1 MNRLNENMYQPGR
14 ACSDDNMKLI
24 LRMNNLPITL
34 YPTGLVD
41 VMESAHSDFERVHP
55 DEFDTLTSKQEE
67 RHVEYNNIH
76 TLFDETKAGL
86 DQSKCN
92 LTAFCAVQ
100 TERVLEMGVSLK
112 KQKVEV
118 IGLIDKIKAQ
128 EQLIVDHQVEL
139 DELALKRRVDDM
151 SHGAITDYDN
161 SCALAFDKMC
171 MKHFL
176 TACGPGADVNCA
188 KLQLVAQQIVLLVKR
203 MVHVR
208 ALGLYLSREQV
219 SDVYDSLDLGDLV
232 DFSGNP
238 AYIHHLF
245 GESDYENFSSQFL
258 LSALVE
264 GDEDSDRIIVSNH
277 IFQYSKYGVGKV
289 PDPTIVSSI
298 LDKYVCRPIG

>member
-1 MNRLNENMYQPGR
+1 MNRLNENVYQPGR

-24 LRMNNLPITL
+24 LHMNNLPITL
-34 YPTGLVD
+34 YLTGLVD
-41 VMESAHSDFERVHP
+41 VMESAHSDFERDHP
-55 DEFDTLTSKQEE
+55 DEFDTLTSQQEE

-76 TLFDETKAGL
+76 TLFDETIAGL
-86 DQSKCN
+86 DQSKHN

-118 IGLIDKIKAQ
+118 IDLIDKIEAQ
-128 EQLIVDHQVEL
+128 KQLIVDHQVEL

-219 SDVYDSLDLGDLV
+219 SDVYDSLDLGDSV

-238 AYIHHLF
+238 VYVHHLF
-245 GESDYENFSSQFL
+245 RESDYENFSSQFL
-258 LSALVE
+258 ASALVE
-264 GDEDSDRIIVSNH
+264 GGRVSDKIMISTHVFH
-277 IFQYSKYGVGKV
+277 KSKYGVGQV
-289 PDPTIVSSI
+289 PDQTVLQAI
-298 LDKYVCRPIG
+298 LNSF